1 MSVKDT
7 VINAAIA
14 DYFKRMKGISL
25 DAMTDH
31 LDRSQDKEIEA
42 MLRKILS
49 DVYDAGWNG

>member
-7 VINAAIA
+7 VINTAIA

-25 DAMTDH
+25 DAITGH
-31 LDRSQDKEIEA
+31 LDRPQDREIEV

>member
-7 VINAAIA
+7 VINTAIA

-25 DAMTDH
+25 DAMTGH